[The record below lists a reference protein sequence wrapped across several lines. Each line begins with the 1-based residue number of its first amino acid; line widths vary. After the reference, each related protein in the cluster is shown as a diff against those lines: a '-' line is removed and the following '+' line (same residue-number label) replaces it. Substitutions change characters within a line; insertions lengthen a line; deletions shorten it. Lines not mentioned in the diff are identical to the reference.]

1 MRNILL
7 VQLETKVAIAIIMIV
22 IVIFMITIF
31 KSIDSF
37 NNFIEQQNLKTNY
50 EKVRLQK
57 NP

>member
-7 VQLETKVAIAIIMIV
+7 VQLETKVALAIIMIV
-22 IVIFMITIF
+22 IIIFMITIF
-31 KSIDSF
+31 KSINSF
-37 NNFIEQQNLKTNY
+37 NKFIEQQSLRINY